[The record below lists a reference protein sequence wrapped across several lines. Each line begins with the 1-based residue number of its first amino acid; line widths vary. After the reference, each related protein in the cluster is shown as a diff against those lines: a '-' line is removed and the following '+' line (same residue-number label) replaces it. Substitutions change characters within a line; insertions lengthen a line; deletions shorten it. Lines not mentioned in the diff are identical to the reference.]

1 MKISMAEVEH
11 VAHLARLELTPEEK
25 EKFTHQLNDILAF
38 AEKLGAVDT
47 QGIRPTSHVLDLK
60 NVWREDEV
68 YDWLTQDEA
77 LANAPAAADGCFQVP
92 RIMEE

>member
-11 VAHLARLELTPEEK
+11 VAHLARLELTAAEK

-38 AEKLGAVDT
+38 AEKLNAVDT
-47 QGIRPTSHVLDLK
+47 HAIPPTSHVLDLK

-68 YDWLTQDEA
+68 EEWLTQDQA
-77 LANAPAAADGCFQVP
+77 LANAPAATEGCFQVP
-92 RIMEE
+92 RIIEE